1 MKPLN
6 LSSDTSPSGAQRE
19 IWAIGSGK
27 GGTGKSFMTT
37 SLGLSLAKLGK
48 KVILVDA
55 DLGCANLHT
64 CLGMNPV
71 TKSLS
76 DFISGRV
83 SNLADVVVPT
93 PFPGLSLISG
103 AHDMLDI
110 ANPTHSRKGALM
122 RALEGLDF
130 DYLLLDL
137 GAGTAFN
144 TLDFYLSAHKS
155 VLVVLPEPS
164 AIENAYRFVKSV
176 YFRYMRMVSK
186 DLHIRQLVES
196 AMDPKNQEGVHS
208 VHDVIEAVS
217 KSDPEMGRRL
227 RDDVMSMRMRLVV
240 NQVRTVDDLTLGF
253 SMRSSVEK
261 YFGIRMDYSGYV
273 EYDDVVWQ
281 AARARQA
288 VVAEYP
294 YSSPARCVDRLM
306 RNLMSGEQ
314 LELDQVMTRK

>member
-1 MKPLN
+1 MRPLN
-6 LSSDTSPSGAQRE
+6 LSAGTSGDTPQRE

-27 GGTGKSFMTT
+27 GGTGKSFITT
-37 SLGLSLAKLGK
+37 SLGLSLAKAGK

-64 CLGMNPV
+64 CLGMHPV
-71 TKSLS
+71 RESLS
-76 DFISGRV
+76 DFVSGEV
-83 SNLADVVVPT
+83 SSLADVVVTT
-93 PFPGLSLISG
+93 PHTNLSLISG

-122 RALEGLDF
+122 KAIEELEF

-144 TLDFYLSAHKS
+144 TLDFFLTAHKA

-164 AIENAYRFVKSV
+164 AIENAYRFIKSV
-176 YFRYMRMVSK
+176 YFRYMRNVSK
-186 DLHIRQLVES
+186 ELHIRQLVED
-196 AMDPKNQEGVHS
+196 AMDPKNNKGVHS
-208 VHDVIEAVS
+208 VHDLIAAVS
-217 KSDPEMGRRL
+217 KVSPEVGRRL
-227 RDDVMSMRMRLVV
+227 RDDIMAMRLRLVV

-273 EYDDVVWQ
+273 EYDDVVWK
-281 AARARQA
+281 AARAHQA

-294 YSSPARCVDRLM
+294 YSGPARGVDRLM
-306 RNLMSGEQ
+306 RNLISGDQ
-314 LELDQVMTRK
+314 LELEAVVNSQ